1 MVTITLWKVLEV
13 TEHTEQAAI
22 MWHRSWVHMHRR
34 CGPGGYQPV
43 CWTIVNPPDRML
55 DLV

>member
-1 MVTITLWKVLEV
+1 MVTIMLWKVLEV